1 MANVNVSIP
10 DALAQFDGEVDAL
23 GDALKLLREKL
34 APVSAGNG
42 PSTLPDR
49 LAEEKG
55 QGSQVAKRIQS
66 RTLSVQQARGEVLAL
81 IERLDF

>member
-10 DALAQFDGEVDAL
+10 DALAQLDGEVDAL
-23 GDALKLLREKL
+23 GDAIELLAKKLE
-34 APVSAGNG
+34 PVSSGQG
-42 PSTLPDR
+42 SSSLPDR
-49 LAEEKG
+49 LSEEKTV
-55 QGSQVAKRIQS
+55 GSQVAHRIQS